1 MILSGWTCVEVAD
14 EGVEAVAASLE
25 VTSCDVLTV
34 VEKCLE
40 VEIRREG
47 AALGAVWGWAVV
59 DALFARKRDVE
70 WLEK

>member
-1 MILSGWTCVEVAD
+1 MEVAD

-47 AALGAVWGWAVV
+47 AALGAV
-59 DALFARKRDVE
+59 
-70 WLEK
+70 